1 MLLVVLTVLLALP
14 QTLQA
19 RWYDAEAGRWLT
31 RDPAGY
37 IDGPNAV
44 EYVASAPIA
53 RSDPMGLAMGTFG
66 ASTPPDLRQTLSTA
80 TLAA

>member
-14 QTLQA
+14 QTLHA

-53 RSDPMGLAMGTFG
+53 RSDPMGLAMGIF
-66 ASTPPDLRQTLSTA
+66 LL
-80 TLAA
+80 